1 MNEQFLNQ
9 LKQIF
14 SRNEQYAAFR
24 QKLASGRKEL
34 SVRHFDGFVFSYFL
48 KDLLRDSGKTT
59 LVITSSEQDIRK
71 NVEELQNLGAH
82 AVLFP
87 TNGRTLFSYYAGTN
101 TLSSDQIDAL
111 FTILHADQPIVF
123 TTLRALLT
131 PYRGLRR
138 FLQQVITFRPGMGI
152 DTEEIAAQLSSMGY
166 YRVPK
171 TTAEG
176 EFTLRGEVFDVF
188 PPGMENPYRMVF
200 DWDEIAAIR
209 TYDPVSQKTFP
220 EEVQTA
226 ELFPYQLDS
235 DDRFDTDSSSVNAE
249 PAGSSGNGYIWDIIG
264 EKIDHIV
271 FFGDSVLDN
280 SEKALQ
286 EETRESYREA
296 LTKKTADMPSLQGG
310 SRQILYDYD
319 AVKNSDSCR
328 IYFADIPSA
337 GAAFDLKLNMQGPR
351 SFFGNISY
359 FREEMEN
366 LLDAGYAVHIFAGSK
381 QQKERLQYLLTY
393 ESITYHEDE
402 ISSGFS
408 FPEDTFI
415 AVSENEIFGR
425 KKRYKTAVKHVSSK
439 PIDTFVELQPDDY
452 IVHIEYGIGIFRKI
466 ERIHAAGR
474 ERDYIKIEYANNE
487 HVFIPIEQV
496 DLLQK
501 YIGQE
506 GSAPRLDV
514 LGGRTWE
521 SKKQRVRKS
530 VEDLAEHLIE
540 LYAKRQRAQ
549 GSAFPEDTDWQLEF
563 EAAFPYEETED
574 QLACIDDVK
583 QDMEK
588 PEPMDRLICGDVG
601 FGKTEVAIRAAFK
614 AVTAGKQVAFLA
626 PTTILA
632 EQHYENILE
641 RFSPYPIEVAMLS
654 RLVDK
659 QKQKKVLKS
668 VSEGTTDVIIGTHR
682 ILQKDILFRNL
693 GLLIIDEEQR
703 FGVKDKERIKE
714 LKLSIDCLSL
724 SATPIPRT
732 LYMSLLKIRDISLL
746 RTPPLLRR
754 PIRTI
759 IEEYDPNLVREA
771 IIHETER
778 GGQVFYL
785 HNRVDTLQKTVIFLQ
800 KLLPELYIDSAH
812 GKMSGTVLEKK
823 MHDFING
830 KFQVLVSTTIIEN
843 GIDIPN
849 VNTIIIDRADRY
861 GISQLYQLRGRV
873 GRSTREAFAFLF
885 YPKNQALSEVAMK
898 RLKTISEHTDLGSG
912 FKIAMK
918 DMEIRGTGNILGREQ
933 HGQMVIVG
941 LDMYL
946 RMLDKAVSRLSQQGD
961 VDDYEVFLDLDYTGY
976 IPNSYISDPS
986 TKFDLYKRI
995 ASITDKQEIE
1005 SLLAEIED
1013 KYGPVPA
1020 ETANLLYIAELK
1032 VICRE
1037 LKISSLRERNGKVRL
1052 EFRKVADISI
1062 DNVMHLIRESGG
1074 NVTVD
1079 HAQPNILLM
1088 NTDAISLKDKSLF
1101 ILEKLQRLAP

>member
-1 MNEQFLNQ
+1 MDEQFLSQ
-9 LKQIF
+9 LQKIF
-14 SRNEQYAAFR
+14 SRNEQYTAFR
-24 QKLASGRKEL
+24 QKIESGKKEL
-34 SVRHFDGFVFSYFL
+34 SVRHFDGFMFSYFL
-48 KDLLRDSGKTT
+48 KDLHRHSGRTT
-59 LVITSSEQDIRK
+59 LVIGSSEHEMKK
-71 NVEELQNLGAH
+71 NCEELRNLGAH

-101 TLSSDQIDAL
+101 TLSSDQIDSL
-111 FTILHADQPIVF
+111 FTILHAEQPILF

-131 PYRGLRR
+131 PYRGLRH
-138 FLQQVITFRPGMGI
+138 FLQKVVMFKPGMSI
-152 DTEEIAAQLSSMGY
+152 NTEEIAAQLSEMGY

-171 TTAEG
+171 TTVVG

-188 PPGMENPYRMVF
+188 PPGTENPYRMVF
-200 DWDEIAAIR
+200 DWDKISAIR
-209 TYDPVSQKTFP
+209 TYDPLSQKTYP
-220 EEVQTA
+220 QEVQSA

-235 DDRFDTDSSSVNAE
+235 DDQYESNSSEDDQE
-249 PAGSSGNGYIWDIIG
+249 PGRKRDNGYVWDIIVDRI
-264 EKIDHIV
+264 EHII
-271 FFGDSVLDN
+271 FFGDSVLEN

-286 EETRESYREA
+286 KENRESYREA
-296 LTKKTADMPSLQGG
+296 LVKKTAELPSPQQ
-310 SRQILYDYD
+310 STRQILYNYE
-319 AVKNSDSCR
+319 AVKNSDTVR
-328 IYFADIPSA
+328 IFFTDIP
-337 GAAFDLKLNMQGPR
+337 GRDAAFDLKLNMQGPR

-381 QQKERLQYLLTY
+381 QQKERLQYLLKY
-393 ESITYHEDE
+393 DSISYHEDE

-408 FPEDTFI
+408 FPDAKFT

-496 DLLQK
+496 DMLQK

-549 GSAFPEDTDWQLEF
+549 GYAFPQDTDWQLEF

-583 QDMEK
+583 EDMEK

-632 EQHYENILE
+632 EQHFENIQE
-641 RFSPYPIEVAMLS
+641 RFSPYPIEAAMLS
-654 RLVDK
+654 RLVDRK
-659 QKQKKVLKS
+659 KQKKVLKS
-668 VSEGTTDVIIGTHR
+668 VSEGSADILIGTHR
-682 ILQKDILFRNL
+682 ILQKDIIFRNL

-703 FGVKDKERIKE
+703 FGVKDKEKIKE

-754 PIRTI
+754 PIQTI
-759 IEEYDPNLVREA
+759 IEEYDPKLVREA
-771 IIHETER
+771 IMQEAER

-785 HNRVDTLQKTVIFLQ
+785 HNRVDTLQKTVLFLQ

-812 GKMSGTVLEKK
+812 GKMSAAVLEKK

-885 YPKNQALSEVAMK
+885 YPKNQALSEIAMK

-946 RMLDKAVSRLSQQGD
+946 RMLDKAVSRLSKQGD

-1005 SLLAEIED
+1005 SLLTEIED

-1074 NVTVD
+1074 KVTVD